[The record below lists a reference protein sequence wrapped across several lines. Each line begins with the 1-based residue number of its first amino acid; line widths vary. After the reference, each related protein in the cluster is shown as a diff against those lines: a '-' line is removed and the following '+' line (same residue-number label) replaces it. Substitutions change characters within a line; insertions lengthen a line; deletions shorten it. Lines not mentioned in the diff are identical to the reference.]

1 MAVSV
6 HAEHVG
12 SLLRPGWLLEARAR
26 HRDGALTDAQL
37 REAED
42 RAALEAIALQRE
54 AGIGVFTDGEVRR
67 DSWMAGLMESV
78 GGTVPA
84 SAQFPVEWH
93 RRGSIPTA
101 EETSLDFAA
110 VSGKVYRKNALTS
123 IEAGFL
129 ARHAPAGAPYKIT
142 MISSS
147 MGAVLWQQ
155 GISSA
160 AYASPADLVRDLV
173 ALQTTEIIELIDQG
187 VGWIQLDSLGYNMAF
202 DDEYRVSRGM
212 GALPAEVIL
221 DTTIAADRSMIAAAR
236 RRNPDVTIGMHIC
249 RGNNR
254 SAWMS
259 KGSYEPV
266 AERLFG
272 EVEVDRF
279 LLEYDTE
286 RAGGFEPLRF
296 VRPGTVVVLG
306 IISSKVPELESQ
318 DDLRRRIDQAAR
330 YVPLENLAISPQC
343 GFASTAKGNL
353 LTVDEEKRKLE
364 LVADTAQRVW
374 G

>member
-1 MAVSV
+1 M

-12 SLLRPGWLLEARAR
+12 SLLRPGYLLTARER
-26 HRDGALTDAQL
+26 HRDGALSDEQL

-42 RAALEAIALQRE
+42 RAALEALALQRD

-84 SAQFPVEWH
+84 AALHPVEWH
-93 RRGSIPTA
+93 RGDEIPDA
-101 EETSLDFAA
+101 AETSLDFVAA
-110 VSGKVYRKNALTS
+110 TARVHRKNARTS
-123 IEAGFL
+123 VEAAFL
-129 ARHAPAGAPYKIT
+129 AQHAPGPYKIT

-147 MGAVLWQQ
+147 MGALLWQQ
-155 GISSA
+155 GLSGA
-160 AYASPADLVRDLV
+160 VYASPADLVHDLV
-173 ALQTTEIIELIDQG
+173 ALQIEEITELMDQG
-187 VGWIQLDSLGYNMAF
+187 VNWIQLDSLGYNMVF
-202 DDEYRVSRGM
+202 GDEYRVSRGM
-212 GALPAEVIL
+212 GALPAQVIL
-221 DTTIAADRSMIAAAR
+221 DTTIAADRAMIAAAR
-236 RRNPDVTIGMHIC
+236 ERNPDVTVGMHIC

-272 EVEVDRF
+272 EVGADRF

-286 RAGGFEPLRF
+286 RAGGFEPLRHI
-296 VRPGTVVVLG
+296 PSGAVVVLG
-306 IISSKVPELESQ
+306 LVSSKVPDLESQ
-318 DDLRRRIDQAAR
+318 DYLRRRIDEAAR
-330 YVPLENLAISPQC
+330 YVPIENLAISPQC

-364 LVADTAQRVW
+364 LVADTARTVW